1 VAAAAS
7 VVLLPGCASLPGFAA
22 KSPVREYQEQA
33 LEERAAARRATID
46 EVETPAPEE
55 KIAEG
60 DAFRRKGQIDRAM
73 VAYLEAVKLAPDA
86 VLPRERI
93 GYVQLNHDLERAEAI
108 FIGLL
113 QKDPE
118 NVEVL
123 RGLSLAYLG
132 LGKLEPAREML
143 ERAVE
148 VDPKSAGAEYAL
160 GATLGLLGRKEEAL
174 AHTERA
180 RELRPDDATIANGLG
195 VAHMVMRHWIEAELA
210 FREAIRLDSRVAAYY
225 NNLGLALGRQERY
238 TDALAVFR
246 KFGSEQAAENNLGFI
261 YYLNGRYDD
270 AIVHYERALLE
281 NGDQKSL
288 ILQNLNEAL
297 DARDAAAPIPAAV
310 SE

>member
-1 VAAAAS
+1 
-7 VVLLPGCASLPGFAA
+7 LPGFAA

-46 EVETPAPEE
+46 EAETPAPEE

-60 DAFRRKGQIDRAM
+60 DAFRRKGQVDRAM
-73 VAYLEAVKLAPDA
+73 VAYLEAVKLAPNA
-86 VLPRERI
+86 ALPRERI

-108 FIGLL
+108 FSGLL

-118 NVEVL
+118 NVEAL

-132 LGKLEPAREML
+132 LGKLELAREML

-148 VDPKSAGAEYAL
+148 VDPESAGAEYAL

-195 VAHMVMRHWIEAELA
+195 VAHMVMGHWIEAESA

-238 TDALAVFR
+238 ADALAVFR
-246 KFGSEQAAENNLGFI
+246 KFGSEQAAENNLGYI

-281 NGDQKSL
+281 HGDQKAL
-288 ILQNLNEAL
+288 VLQNLNEAL
-297 DARDAAAPIPAAV
+297 DARDAAAPIPAAS